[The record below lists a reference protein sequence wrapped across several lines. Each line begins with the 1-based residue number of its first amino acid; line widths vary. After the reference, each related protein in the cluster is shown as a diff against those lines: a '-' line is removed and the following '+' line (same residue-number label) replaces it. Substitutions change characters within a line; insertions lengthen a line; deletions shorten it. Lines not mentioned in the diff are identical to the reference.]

1 MTSTRPFKR
10 PLVAALAVV
19 GALALNACGGSD
31 AGNGTDRAFVGDMV
45 PHHSSAVDMAK
56 VAQRRGQRP
65 EIKMLA
71 NEIIA
76 SQSQEIGEMNK
87 AKAAL
92 EKDDVKAEK
101 LAVPTDMAGMD
112 MDTGSL
118 ETAKPFD
125 RAFIDMMIPHHQ
137 GAIRM
142 ARAELDKGASDELK
156 TLADE
161 IIAAQTKEIKEMNAW
176 RTKWFG
182 SPSPAGGVPAEQS

>member
-125 RAFIDMMIPHHQ
+125 RAFIDMMLPHHQ
-137 GAIRM
+137 GAIVMSRI
-142 ARAELDKGASDELK
+142 ELDRGADGEAK
-156 TLADE
+156 KLAEE
-161 IIAAQTKEIKEMNAW
+161 IIAAQSREIEQMNGW
-176 RTKWFG
+176 RKDWFG
-182 SPSPAGGVPAEQS
+182 AASPAGGVPKA

>member
-1 MTSTRPFKR
+1 MTYTRPYKR

-56 VAQRRGQRP
+56 IAQQRGQRP
-65 EIKMLA
+65 EIKTLA
-71 NEIIA
+71 DEIIA
-76 SQSQEIGEMNK
+76 SQSREIDEMNE

-92 EKDDVKAEK
+92 EKDDVKAGK
-101 LAVPTDMAGMD
+101 LAVPMDMMGMD

-118 ETAKPFD
+118 KTASPFD

-182 SPSPAGGVPAEQS
+182 SPSPAGDVPAEQS